1 MKENYLFI
9 CIREKL
15 KINAQKIRILIAC
28 HLMHSST
35 VHSFPPPPSLI
46 YLFIY
51 IFSLIEYRKEY
62 MWLTL
67 IGLLRIH
74 NRPQNLGTM
83 ACYYCCCCSLI
94 ESYNAFCMSVFILN
108 T

>member
-15 KINAQKIRILIAC
+15 KINAQKIRIFNSLSSDALIYSA
-28 HLMHSST
+28 
-35 VHSFPPPPSLI
+35 FIPPSPLS

-51 IFSLIEYRKEY
+51 IFSLIEYRKQY